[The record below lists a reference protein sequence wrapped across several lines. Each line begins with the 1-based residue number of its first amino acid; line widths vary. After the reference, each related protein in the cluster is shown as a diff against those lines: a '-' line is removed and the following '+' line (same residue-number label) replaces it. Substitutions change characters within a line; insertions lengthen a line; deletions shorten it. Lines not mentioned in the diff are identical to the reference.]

1 IGIVATSDKAWAPFS
16 GTLPSEFF
24 EDTDN
29 AILEE
34 NEEENVI
41 NYVHIVCLLLWIHMV
56 FHKHV
61 KVLDS
66 LSNEVI
72 EASSLCF
79 FSLKLLLNK
88 DKRTMFLSIN
98 PKIIVWWLKTEM
110 EESSKFSSLLRS

>member
-1 IGIVATSDKAWAPFS
+1 
-16 GTLPSEFF
+16 
-24 EDTDN
+24 
-29 AILEE
+29 
-34 NEEENVI
+34 
-41 NYVHIVCLLLWIHMV
+41 MV

-88 DKRTMFLSIN
+88 DK
-98 PKIIVWWLKTEM
+98 
-110 EESSKFSSLLRS
+110 